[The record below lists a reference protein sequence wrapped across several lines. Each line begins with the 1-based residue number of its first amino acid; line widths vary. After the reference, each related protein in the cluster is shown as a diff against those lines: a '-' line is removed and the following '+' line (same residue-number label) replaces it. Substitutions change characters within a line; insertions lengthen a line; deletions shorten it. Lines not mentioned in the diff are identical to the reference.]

1 MIAIIIDSNSYRII
15 IMDSFSRIEI
25 DILTSN
31 LCFLM
36 KFVTLIRLMTV
47 LKDEIK
53 LNMNIQTL
61 ATGTST
67 VEIKK

>member
-1 MIAIIIDSNSYRII
+1 
-15 IMDSFSRIEI
+15 MDSFSRIEI